1 MKSTLLT
8 FESALA
14 ASHAALAS
22 RRFPWR
28 GVAFRRFTSNPR
40 REPSM
45 HPWRIARRN
54 GVDED
59 EDEDEHRQRYRRWAR

>member
-8 FESALA
+8 FKSALA
-14 ASHAALAS
+14 ARYTALAS

-28 GVAFRRFTSNPR
+28 GVAFRCFTSNPR

-45 HPWRIARRN
+45 QPWRIARRN

-59 EDEDEHRQRYRRWAR
+59 EDD